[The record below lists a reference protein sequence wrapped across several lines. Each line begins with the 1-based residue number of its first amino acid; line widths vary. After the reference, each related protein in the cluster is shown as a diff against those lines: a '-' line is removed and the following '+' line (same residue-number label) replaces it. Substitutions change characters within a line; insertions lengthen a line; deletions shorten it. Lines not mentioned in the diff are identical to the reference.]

1 MIKKQTRK
9 KKRHTRYKKHGGTPK
24 LQRLNAS
31 RKNVDSILER
41 IKKNQDASR
50 ANMQKMFRYIKGESL
65 PQYDLGQ
72 AKSGSPVYDLGRAKS
87 GSPVYD
93 LGQAEPVYDLGQA
106 KSGSPVYDIGQA
118 KSGSPVYDLGQAEP
132 VYDLGQANSETFK
145 LIVKRTL
152 DKNNIYTRDDLIK
165 FCNGSNRTKIY
176 DAVLKDC
183 PPNRCDGKHFKS
195 HVRDSYEKLLPGF
208 KIYKVSKVSK
218 VSKV

>member
-1 MIKKQTRK
+1 
-9 KKRHTRYKKHGGTPK
+9 
-24 LQRLNAS
+24 
-31 RKNVDSILER
+31 
-41 IKKNQDASR
+41 
-50 ANMQKMFRYIKGESL
+50 
-65 PQYDLGQ
+65 
-72 AKSGSPVYDLGRAKS
+72 
-87 GSPVYD
+87 
-93 LGQAEPVYDLGQA
+93 
-106 KSGSPVYDIGQA
+106 
-118 KSGSPVYDLGQAEP
+118 LGQAEP